1 MQQGIEKSIWRHV
14 MFVRKSV
21 ILAVLILTGLVCVYA
36 ADITG
41 KWTAEFESQ
50 VGPQKYVFEFKAEG
64 AVLTGKAISTIGEAT
79 ETTAITEGKIEGDN
93 ISFVENLKYQG
104 MDLRIAYKGKV
115 AGDEIQ
121 LSRMVGE
128 QEGEKFVAKRA
139 K

>member
-1 MQQGIEKSIWRHV
+1 MLL
-14 MFVRKSV
+14 RKSLIFV
-21 ILAVLILTGLVCVYA
+21 VLVGMSLACLYA

-50 VGPQKYVFEFKAEG
+50 VGPQKYVFEFKADG
-64 AVLTGKAISTIGEAT
+64 AVLTGKAISNIGGTDAT
-79 ETTAITEGKIEGDN
+79 TPITDGKINGNE
-93 ISFVENLKYQG
+93 ISFVEKLSYQG
-104 MDLRIAYKGKV
+104 MDLVIAYKGTIS
-115 AGDEIQ
+115 GDEIK

>member
-1 MQQGIEKSIWRHV
+1 
-14 MFVRKSV
+14 MFIRKSV
-21 ILAVLILTGLVCVYA
+21 ILAVLILVGLVSVYA

-41 KWTAEFESQ
+41 KWTAAFDSQ
-50 VGPQKYVFEFKAEG
+50 VGPQKYIFEFKVEG
-64 AVLTGKAISTIGEAT
+64 ATLTGKAISTIGEAT
-79 ETTAITEGKIEGDN
+79 ETTAITEGKIEGDS

-104 MDLRIAYKGKV
+104 MELRIAYKGKV

>member
-1 MQQGIEKSIWRHV
+1 V
-14 MFVRKSV
+14 
-21 ILAVLILTGLVCVYA
+21 
-36 ADITG
+36 
-41 KWTAEFESQ
+41 
-50 VGPQKYVFEFKAEG
+50 
-64 AVLTGKAISTIGEAT
+64 
-79 ETTAITEGKIEGDN
+79 ITEGKIEGDN